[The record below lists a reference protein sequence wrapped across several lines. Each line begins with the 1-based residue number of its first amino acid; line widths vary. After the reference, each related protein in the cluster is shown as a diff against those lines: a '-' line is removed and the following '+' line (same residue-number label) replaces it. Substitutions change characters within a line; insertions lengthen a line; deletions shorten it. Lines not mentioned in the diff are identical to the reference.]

1 MSLVIATICEE
12 GIAIA
17 ADTKLMVLLNRKD
30 PETGE
35 EVEVLVAG
43 MMDA

>member
-17 ADTKLMVLLNRKD
+17 ADTKLMVLLNRND
-30 PETGE
+30 PFFKFI
-35 EVEVLVAG
+35 V
-43 MMDA
+43 DS